1 MKNIFAYFF
10 ITITMVTLT
19 TVFVASPL
27 VVSAAGLVNCGN
39 AELKDGETTLSDAC
53 TVGHLFNT
61 VVAITNFLIAFAGL
75 VAVLMLVKGGLSM
88 VVSAGNPTAYG
99 AAKKTLF
106 GAIMGMLL
114 VFVAFVLVNTLLAGS
129 LSIGIKNGASIF
141 TNPSGYIQGK

>member
-1 MKNIFAYFF
+1 MKNILSYFF
-10 ITITMVTLT
+10 LIVTI
-19 TVFVASPL
+19 VAFTAVISGSPRTI
-27 VVSAAGLVNCGN
+27 VAAGLVNCGN

-75 VAVLMLVKGGLSM
+75 VAVLMIVKGGLSM

-114 VFVAFVLVNTLLAGS
+114 VFVAFVLVNTLLAGDM
-129 LSIGIKNGASIF
+129 SIGIKNGASIF
-141 TNPSGYIQGK
+141 TNPSGYIQGN